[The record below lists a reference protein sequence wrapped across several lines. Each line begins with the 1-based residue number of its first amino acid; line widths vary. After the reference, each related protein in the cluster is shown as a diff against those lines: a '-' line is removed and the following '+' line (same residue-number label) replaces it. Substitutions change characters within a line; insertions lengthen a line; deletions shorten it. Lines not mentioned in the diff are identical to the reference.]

1 MNNPIIIALDV
12 SSREELEKVLPKSL
26 SDLKPFV
33 KVGMELFYQEGPAL
47 VKALKEEGFK
57 IFLDLKLHD
66 IPTTVRKAMRGLA
79 KLGVDM
85 VNVHAAG
92 GAKMMNEAL
101 KGLEEGTPSEAKR
114 PLLIAVTQLT
124 STDQEMLEKEIL
136 INEPIEDVVC
146 AYAKL
151 AFRSGLDGVVCSPW
165 EAQRVKQA
173 TAETF
178 ITVTP
183 GIRLASEQADD
194 QKRIATPGKARA
206 LGSDYIVVGRSITR
220 SDNPVE
226 AYQQILKEWEDGY
239 VQR

>member
-1 MNNPIIIALDV
+1 
-12 SSREELEKVLPKSL
+12 
-26 SDLKPFV
+26 
-33 KVGMELFYQEGPAL
+33 
-47 VKALKEEGFK
+47 
-57 IFLDLKLHD
+57 
-66 IPTTVRKAMRGLA
+66 
-79 KLGVDM
+79 
-85 VNVHAAG
+85 
-92 GAKMMNEAL
+92 
-101 KGLEEGTPSEAKR
+101 
-114 PLLIAVTQLT
+114 
-124 STDQEMLEKEIL
+124 
-136 INEPIEDVVC
+136 
-146 AYAKL
+146 
-151 AFRSGLDGVVCSPW
+151 
-165 EAQRVKQA
+165 VKQA